1 MNKDKALVKT
11 FNYGLETHEVITS
24 VEMEYETE
32 TGSLKKLKDNKIPK
46 MLTNSARSKIAKYLI
61 EVNSNK
67 ELAKI
72 LESKKWLFKRFI
84 DEVEKPFTKPLKLKK
99 FKNKNA
105 SKITIRAFKVSKAL
119 LSYALQGE
127 EFLKKHFW
135 SYKKVKVEK
144 YMTSRP
150 EDILELEDEK
160 PKFLKLYDY
169 EQKAHKRL
177 KVTLDDDKT
186 SMQRRYIIKNVYHK
200 RFTEKNDTMKLY
212 VEKFQKINYYNKFL
226 KLLSEF
232 FEKVNVHNDYD
243 FDKYLD
249 EEVVRLTKYL
259 GAGELEKLQ
268 REYNSRTTRSASDSG
283 GAEVGQ

>member
-1 MNKDKALVKT
+1 MNKDKALIKT
-11 FNYGLETHEVITS
+11 FNYGLEKHEVITS

-32 TGSLKKLKDNKIPK
+32 TRVLKKVKDNKIPR
-46 MLTNSARSKIAKYLI
+46 MLTNNARSEIAKYLI
-61 EVNSNK
+61 EVNRNK
-67 ELAKI
+67 ELSKI

-84 DEVEKPFTKPLKLKK
+84 EEVEKPFDKPLKLKK
-99 FKNKNA
+99 FKNKTA
-105 SKITIRAFKVSKAL
+105 SKITIKAFKVSKAL
-119 LSYALQGE
+119 LSYALQAE
-127 EFLKKHFW
+127 ELLKKYFCA
-135 SYKKVKVEK
+135 YKKVKVEK

-150 EDILELEDEK
+150 DDILGLRDKE

-169 EQKAHKRL
+169 EQKAHRML
-177 KVTLDDDKT
+177 KVTLDDDKRN
-186 SMQRRYIIKNVYHK
+186 MQRRYVIKNVYHK
-200 RFTEKNDTMKLY
+200 RFTEKNATMKLY

-259 GAGELEKLQ
+259 GDGELEKLQ
-268 REYNSRTTRSASDSG
+268 REYNNRIKRNDSDNNG
-283 GAEVGQ
+283 TMAG